1 MRKDKKKSYCVLPFN
16 HMNLHPNGNVGIC
29 CVSKMSGNNSGFYK
43 DSKGNMLNLNKQS
56 LNEMWGSHS
65 VKVIRKQMLKGIK
78 PSACEGCYKIEDNGG
93 VSRRLNENSRWKKH
107 WALQPQIE
115 FLDLRMSNLCNLK
128 CLMCYPDSSSA
139 LCSDYKSWQ
148 DELPFVV
155 SNPHMKN
162 EDFKWFT
169 EDMVEQLLEHKDTL
183 KYLYIN
189 GGEPF
194 IMPMQWKFLER
205 LIEEGV
211 SKNIEISYNTNAT
224 VFEDRFDEIWREFKS
239 VTLGVSI
246 DGVGERNKFIRYPS
260 KWEVL
265 NENILKIMRCKSL
278 SHVNITCT
286 IQWLNAPFLDEFYK
300 WAIPIT
306 KRKPL
311 STVNQNILVFPNYL
325 SLNCAS
331 KKFKQKLY
339 DIYMESRYAPRIL
352 TPTMI
357 SYLESEEEN
366 ETFWDQ
372 GLQYMDTV
380 SKSRNMG
387 NWKEIFDYVYEY

>member
-29 CVSKMSGNNSGFYK
+29 CVSKMFGNNSGFYK

-56 LNEMWGSHS
+56 LNEMWESHS

-93 VSRRLNENSRWKKH
+93 VSRRLNENCRWKKH

-169 EDMVEQLLEHKDTL
+169 EGMVEQLLEHKDTL

-189 GGEPF
+189 GGEP
-194 IMPMQWKFLER
+194 L
-205 LIEEGV
+205 
-211 SKNIEISYNTNAT
+211 
-224 VFEDRFDEIWREFKS
+224 
-239 VTLGVSI
+239 LGV
-246 DGVGERNKFIRYPS
+246 GWY
-260 KWEVL
+260 
-265 NENILKIMRCKSL
+265 
-278 SHVNITCT
+278 
-286 IQWLNAPFLDEFYK
+286 
-300 WAIPIT
+300 
-306 KRKPL
+306 
-311 STVNQNILVFPNYL
+311 
-325 SLNCAS
+325 
-331 KKFKQKLY
+331 
-339 DIYMESRYAPRIL
+339 
-352 TPTMI
+352 
-357 SYLESEEEN
+357 
-366 ETFWDQ
+366 
-372 GLQYMDTV
+372 
-380 SKSRNMG
+380 
-387 NWKEIFDYVYEY
+387 